1 MSIGKKAGK
10 GFVRILQRNM
20 LEKLM
25 GLTTIVVLARELTP
39 YDFGLV
45 SITEVLLYLVSV
57 FGTTGL
63 SEYLLAYRKDDVKE
77 TFRAAFWFNIVIT
90 VVVLAVFLVTAPLWA
105 SFQNEPRIKNIS
117 FIVGGIFVFSQLAVI
132 PKTWLS
138 RNMMFDKQ
146 VRIQTPFIILI
157 PLGKLA
163 AVFAGFGVYS
173 LIIPTLLLT
182 PIQTLIFYR
191 ATKLKPGTHL
201 FTERWKEIYH
211 FTKHLIGSGLLRRMA
226 DHGDKF
232 ILSKFLGLSMLG
244 IYNIAMQMAELF
256 TTQLIM
262 VSNNIL
268 SSVLP
273 KYVNDKSKFYHHY
286 ISFLKTFS
294 FVLLPFLAIMLL
306 AAKPIILLM
315 YGPQWAGAV
324 LPMQILII
332 YSALRTVTSSF
343 SIVMNTFHKNKQS
356 FKVNLFFTPV
366 HLIGS
371 AIGAY
376 YGGIVGVALSLVI
389 VRAVFYNWRIKLTM
403 DAVDMPNTQ
412 WYKDLY
418 PYFLCIAMVV
428 SALLITARYLPHTV
442 NSLFPVALIALTG
455 ISVMIIYNLLVKLV
469 FPKELKNI
477 SQFLGATFPA
487 MQRPFNKIYGVQPL

>member
-45 SITEVLLYLVSV
+45 SITEVLLYLISV

-63 SEYLLAYRKDDVKE
+63 SEYLLAYRKNDVRE

-90 VVVLAVFLVTAPLWA
+90 VVVLGVFLLAVPFWA
-105 SFQNEPRIKNIS
+105 TFQNEPRIKNIS

-132 PKTWLS
+132 PKAWLS
-138 RNMMFDKQ
+138 RNLMFDKQ
-146 VRIQTPFIILI
+146 VTIQTPFIILI
-157 PLGKLA
+157 PLGKLV
-163 AVFAGFGVYS
+163 AVFAGLGVYS
-173 LIIPTLLLT
+173 LIVPTLLLT
-182 PIQTLIFYR
+182 PIQTLVFYR
-191 ATKLKPGTHL
+191 ATKLNPGRHL
-201 FTERWKEIYH
+201 YTERWKEIYH
-211 FTKHLIGSGLLRRMA
+211 FTKHLIGSGLLRRLA

-273 KYVNDKSKFYHHY
+273 KYVNDKDKFYNHY

-294 FVLLPFLAIMLL
+294 FVLLPFLGIMLL

-315 YGPQWAGAV
+315 YGPQWEAAV
-324 LPMQILII
+324 LPMQILIV

-343 SIVMNTFHKNKQS
+343 SIVMNSFHKNKQS
-356 FKVNLFFTPV
+356 FKVNLLFTPV

-376 YGGIVGVALSLVI
+376 YGGIIGVALSLVI

-403 DAVDMPNTQ
+403 DAVEKSNAQ

-418 PYFLCIAMVV
+418 PYFLSITIVV
-428 SALLITARYLPHTV
+428 SALLVAARYMQGRMEH
-442 NSLFPVALIALTG
+442 LFPIALIALTG
-455 ISVMIIYNLLVKLV
+455 IIVLVAYNIIVKLV
-469 FPKELKNI
+469 FPGELKNI
-477 SQFLGATFPA
+477 SRFLGITYPGV
-487 MQRPFNKIYGVQPL
+487 QRPFNKIYGVHHL

>member
-10 GFVRILQRNM
+10 GFIKILQRNM

-25 GLTTIVVLARELTP
+25 GLTTIVVLARKLTP

-45 SITEVLLYLVSV
+45 SITEVLLYMISV

-63 SEYLLAYRKDDVKE
+63 SEYLLAYRKEDVKE
-77 TFRAAFWFNIVIT
+77 TFKAAFWFNIVIT
-90 VVVLAVFLVTAPLWA
+90 LAVLALFLAVAPLW
-105 SFQNEPRIKNIS
+105 SIFQNEPRIRNIS
-117 FIVGGIFVFSQLAVI
+117 FIVGGIFIFSQLAII

-138 RNMMFDKQ
+138 RNLQFDKQ

-173 LIIPTLLLT
+173 LIVPTLLLT
-182 PIQTLIFYR
+182 PVQTWLFYR
-191 ATKLKPGTHL
+191 ATKLNPGKRL
-201 FTERWKEIYH
+201 YTERWKEIYK
-211 FTKHLIGSGLLRRMA
+211 FTRHLIGSGILRRLA

-232 ILSKFLGLSMLG
+232 ILGKFLGLGMLG

-273 KYVNDKSKFYHHY
+273 KYVGDKQKFYSHY
-286 ISFLKTFS
+286 ISFLKTFA
-294 FVLLPFLAIMLL
+294 FVLLPFMGIMLL

-315 YGPQWAGAV
+315 YGPQWADAI
-324 LPMQILII
+324 LPMQILIV
-332 YSALRTVTSSF
+332 YSALRSVTSSF
-343 SIVMNTFHKNKQS
+343 SIVMNSFHRNKQS

-376 YGGIVGVALSLVI
+376 YGGIVGVAVSLVV
-389 VRAVFYNWRIKLTM
+389 VRAFFYNWRIKLTM
-403 DAVDMPNTQ
+403 DAVEQPVTR
-412 WYKDLY
+412 WHRDLY
-418 PYFLCIAMVV
+418 PYFMSIVAVIIISWSV
-428 SALLITARYLPHTV
+428 GYYLQGAIDG
-442 NSLFPVALIALTG
+442 LFPLWIIGIVAVGVILSYNFIMKLIFPRELNT
-455 ISVMIIYNLLVKLV
+455 ISY
-469 FPKELKNI
+469 
-477 SQFLGATFPA
+477 FLGATFPR
-487 MQRPFNKIYGVQPL
+487 MQQPFNRIYGLNNI

>member
-10 GFVRILQRNM
+10 GFVKLLQRNV

-45 SITEVLLYLVSV
+45 SITEVLLYMISV

-77 TFRAAFWFNIVIT
+77 TFKATFWFNIAVT
-90 VVVLAVFLVTAPLWA
+90 VVILIIFLAIAPLWA
-105 SFQNEPRIKNIS
+105 MVQNEERIWNIS
-117 FIVGGIFVFSQLAVI
+117 FIVGGIFVASQLSII

-146 VRIQTPFIILI
+146 VSIQTPFIIII
-157 PLGKLA
+157 PLAKLA

-173 LIIPTLLLT
+173 LVIPTLIFT
-182 PIQTLIFYR
+182 PIQTWMFYR
-191 ATKLKPGTHL
+191 AVKLQPGKRL
-201 FTERWKEIYH
+201 YTERWGEIFG
-211 FTKHLIGSGLLRRMA
+211 FTKHLIGSGLLRRLA

-232 ILSKFLGLSMLG
+232 ILSKMLGLGMLG

-256 TTQLIM
+256 VTPMIM

-273 KYVNDKSKFYHHY
+273 KYATNKEQFYKHY
-286 ISFLKTFS
+286 INFLKTFA
-294 FVLLPFLAIMLL
+294 FILFPFMAIMLL
-306 AAKPIILLM
+306 AAKPIILFI
-315 YGPQWAGAV
+315 YGEKWIDAV
-324 LPMQILII
+324 LPMQILIV
-332 YSALRTVTSSF
+332 YSALRSVTSSF
-343 SIVMNTFHKNKQS
+343 SVVMNSFHLNKQS
-356 FKVNLFFTPV
+356 FKVNLFFTPA

-376 YGGIVGVALSLVI
+376 YAGIVGVAASLVV
-389 VRAVFYNWRIKLTM
+389 VRLVFYNWRIKLTM
-403 DAVDMPNTQ
+403 DAVEQPLAR
-412 WYKDLY
+412 WYRDLF
-418 PYFLCIAMVV
+418 PYFISILATI
-428 SALLITARYLPHTV
+428 
-442 NSLFPVALIALTG
+442 LFLWLTG
-455 ISVMIIYNLLVKLV
+455 SLIFQSWRDWYPIINITFVGILVVLMYNLLVKV
-469 FPKELKNI
+469 IFPRELQTI
-477 SQFLGATFPA
+477 SGFLGGTYPKV
-487 MQRPFNKIYGVQPL
+487 QLLFNKIYGV

>member
-10 GFVRILQRNM
+10 GFIQLFQRNM

-25 GLTTIVVLARELTP
+25 GLTTVIVLARKLTP

-45 SITEVLLYLVSV
+45 SITEVLLYMISV

-63 SEYLLAYRKDDVKE
+63 SEYLLAYRKDDVQD
-77 TFRAAFWFNIVIT
+77 TFKAAFWFNIVIT
-90 VVVLAVFLVTAPLWA
+90 LVVLAAFLIIAPLWA
-105 SFQNEPRIKNIS
+105 NFQGEPRIWDIS

-138 RNMMFDKQ
+138 RNLMFDTQ

-157 PLGKLA
+157 PLTKLA

-173 LIIPTLLLT
+173 LVLPTLLFA
-182 PIQTLIFYR
+182 PIQTWMFYR
-191 ATKLKPGTHL
+191 ATKLKPGTKL
-201 FTERWKEIYH
+201 YTERWKEIYG

-232 ILSKFLGLSMLG
+232 ILSKLLGLGMLG

-262 VSNNIL
+262 VSNSIL

-273 KYVNDKSKFYHHY
+273 KYVNDKEQFYRHY
-286 ISFLKTFS
+286 INSLKTFS
-294 FVLLPFLAIMLL
+294 FILLPFMAIMVL
-306 AAKPIILLM
+306 AAKPIILLL
-315 YGPQWAGAV
+315 YGEKWIDAV
-324 LPMQILII
+324 LPMQILIV
-332 YSALRTVTSSF
+332 YSAMRSVTSSF
-343 SIVMNTFHKNKQS
+343 SVVMNTFHLNKQS
-356 FKVNLFFTPV
+356 FKVNLFFTPA

-376 YGGIVGVALSLVI
+376 YAGVVGVAVSLVL

-403 DAVDMPNTQ
+403 DAVGQPVTR
-412 WYKDLY
+412 WHKDLY
-418 PYFLCIAMVV
+418 PYFLSIAITTAAFWIVSNYAFHTFSGIYPIWVIGIVGVSVV
-428 SALLITARYLPHTV
+428 LV
-442 NSLFPVALIALTG
+442 
-455 ISVMIIYNLLVKLV
+455 YNLLVKII
-469 FPKELKNI
+469 FPGELNI
-477 SQFLGATFPA
+477 ISTFLGATFPKA
-487 MQRPFNKIYGVQPL
+487 QKQFNRIYGI

>member
-45 SITEVLLYLVSV
+45 SITEVLLYLISV

-90 VVVLAVFLVTAPLWA
+90 IVVLGVFLLAVPFWA
-105 SFQNEPRIKNIS
+105 TFQNEPRIKNIS

-132 PKTWLS
+132 PKAWLS
-138 RNMMFDKQ
+138 RNLMFDKQ
-146 VRIQTPFIILI
+146 VKIQTPFIILI
-157 PLGKLA
+157 PLGKLV
-163 AVFAGFGVYS
+163 AVFAGLGVYS
-173 LIIPTLLLT
+173 LIVPTLLLT

-191 ATKLKPGTHL
+191 ATKLNPGRHL
-201 FTERWKEIYH
+201 YTERWKEIYH
-211 FTKHLIGSGLLRRMA
+211 FTKHLIGSGLLRRLA

-273 KYVNDKSKFYHHY
+273 KYVNDKDKFYNHY

-294 FVLLPFLAIMLL
+294 FVLLPFLGIMLL

-315 YGPQWAGAV
+315 YGPQWEAAV
-324 LPMQILII
+324 LPMQILIV

-343 SIVMNTFHKNKQS
+343 SIVMNSFHKNKQS
-356 FKVNLFFTPV
+356 FKVNLLFTPV

-389 VRAVFYNWRIKLTM
+389 VRAAFYNWRIKLTM
-403 DAVDMPNTQ
+403 DAVEKPNVQ

-418 PYFLCIAMVV
+418 PYFASITIVV
-428 SALLITARYLPHTV
+428 TALLIATRYIQDTV
-442 NSLFPVALIALTG
+442 NGFFPLALIALTG
-455 ISVMIIYNLLVKLV
+455 IIVLLAYNIIVRLV
-469 FPKELKNI
+469 FPGELKDI
-477 SQFLGATFPA
+477 SRFLGITYPGV
-487 MQRPFNKIYGVQPL
+487 QRPFNKIYGVHHL